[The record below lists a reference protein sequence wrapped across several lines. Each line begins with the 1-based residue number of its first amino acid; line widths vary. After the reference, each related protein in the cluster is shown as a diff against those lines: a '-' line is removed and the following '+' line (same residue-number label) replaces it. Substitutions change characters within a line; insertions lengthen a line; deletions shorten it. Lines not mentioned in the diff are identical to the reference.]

1 MMIADKRLNKNNIT
15 GCKGICMWR
24 GKYQAYITFKR
35 KRHFLGLYSK
45 MGDAVSVRKK
55 AEAVLHDET
64 LYYYARWKE
73 RVCADPEWAKE
84 NPIQIRVTQSSVHD
98 FTVSFSPEL

>member
-1 MMIADKRLNKNNIT
+1 MMIADKRLNKNNTT

-35 KRHFLGLYSK
+35 KRYFLGLYSK
-45 MGDAVSVRKK
+45 MEDAVSVRKK

-73 RVCADPEWAKE
+73 RVCADLEWAKE
-84 NPIQIRVTQSSVHD
+84 NPIQIRVTQTSVHD
-98 FTVSFSPEL
+98 FTVSFSPEI